1 MTHASSLL
9 RERAR
14 NSYVATLTKSCEI
27 LLLFRV
33 KGLALSDEVLLVILL
48 SFKLAE
54 KLSVA

>member
-1 MTHASSLL
+1 MAI
-9 RERAR
+9 
-14 NSYVATLTKSCEI
+14 LTMSCEI

-33 KGLALSDEVLLVILL
+33 KELAFSDEVLLGTLL

>member
-14 NSYVATLTKSCEI
+14 KSLVATLTMSCEI
-27 LLLFRV
+27 LVLFRV
-33 KGLALSDEVLLVILL
+33 KGLSFSDEVLLGTLL

-54 KLSVA
+54 RLSVA

>member
-1 MTHASSLL
+1 M
-9 RERAR
+9 
-14 NSYVATLTKSCEI
+14 ATLTMSCET

-33 KGLALSDEVLLVILL
+33 EGLAFSDEVLLGTLL